1 MARLPNSSSPL
12 SELLGTLVQLLRT
25 SPKSDDRIRKALDLI
40 TAKVARDPGVIEGG
54 IENNWAL
61 DGDQLKER
69 LQIRQVDAI
78 RIAAGASRNDLLALA
93 KALAADE
100 GPMPVGTAVEV
111 QRFPES
117 VPIQTSGQ
125 RFAVV
130 DPNVA
135 MVPRARP
142 GDQLAQLVES
152 VLREIDQAIRDEDW
166 RMVLHGSQAAMRML
180 PGLSEE
186 VRRINFIALRRL
198 LTRSVQEALIEQVYR
213 VPEEAA
219 RTAEVMRVGGL
230 HAAELMLEILN
241 KSDTVGPRAFLVDSL
256 AGMPEAFQIIA
267 PLARSRR
274 PAEARL
280 GAELLGRLGI
290 PESLPLLT
298 NLMQHGDEKT
308 RLAAIDGLARYRDK
322 AAVEPLRK
330 ALGHQSA
337 VIRGRAGKALA
348 SRGSGAIAM
357 PLLVAL
363 EAERDQG
370 AWEELLGAIA
380 GIDAPEAAAALSRIA
395 LKSKGLFDLGGNL
408 LRQQLLVVK
417 TLAASNT
424 AAAKQALARIA
435 AEGEGEVKQAAGDA
449 LNSE

>member
-1 MARLPNSSSPL
+1 MARLPTSSSPL
-12 SELLGTLVQLLRT
+12 PELLGTLVQLLRT
-25 SPKSDDRIRKALDLI
+25 SPKSDDRIRKALDLLA
-40 TAKVARDPGVIEGG
+40 AKVARDPGLIEAG

-61 DGDQLKER
+61 DGDPLKER
-69 LQIRQVDAI
+69 LQIRHVDAI
-78 RIAAGASRNDLLALA
+78 RIAAGAARNDLLALA
-93 KALAADE
+93 KALAADA
-100 GPMPVGTAVEV
+100 GPVPSSAAVQV
-111 QRFPES
+111 RLFPES
-117 VPIQTSGQ
+117 VPIQTSGE
-125 RFAVV
+125 RFAIA
-130 DPNVA
+130 DPNAA

-152 VLREIDQAIRDEDW
+152 VLKELHKAIRDEDW
-166 RMVLHGSQAAMRML
+166 RMVLHDAQAVMRML

-186 VRRINFIALRRL
+186 IRRINFIALRRL
-198 LTRSVQEALIEQVYR
+198 LTRHVQEALIEQVYR
-213 VPEEAA
+213 VPEEQA

-230 HAAELMLEILN
+230 HAAELMLEILS

-256 AGMPEAFQIIA
+256 AGMPEAFQLIA
-267 PLARSRR
+267 PLARSKR

-280 GAELLGRLGI
+280 GAELLGRLGV
-290 PESLPLLT
+290 PEAVPLLT
-298 NLMQHGDEKT
+298 ALMQHADEKT

-337 VIRGRAGKALA
+337 AIRGRAGRALA

-370 AWEELLGAIA
+370 AWEELLEAIA

-395 LKSKGLFDLGGNL
+395 LKPKGLFDLGGNL
-408 LRQQLLVVK
+408 IRRQLLVVR

-424 AAAKQALARIA
+424 SAAKQALARIA
-435 AEGEGEVKQAAGDA
+435 AEGEGEVKEAAGAA